1 MGVASSALMVAP
13 IDIWR
18 TARLLIDR
26 HGDLATIEAARR
38 ADEMTAKG
46 DMDGRRV
53 WLDVLNAIDDLQ
65 GVRPDETKH

>member
-1 MGVASSALMVAP
+1 MGLASGPLTLAP

-18 TARLLIDR
+18 TAKLLIDR

-53 WLDVLNAIDDLQ
+53 WLDVLNAIDELQ
-65 GVRPDETKH
+65 GVKPDETKH